1 MAKAKNEPERV
12 KVTINLP
19 TDLVKRVKILAIEQ
33 DDDFQDLVA
42 DGLRL
47 VLAREGRGR

>member
-1 MAKAKNEPERV
+1 MAKSAVERV

-19 TDLVKRVKILAIEQ
+19 ADLVKRVKILAIET
-33 DDDFQDLVA
+33 DEDFQDLVA

>member
-1 MAKAKNEPERV
+1 MAKSKTEPERV

-19 TDLVKRVKILAIEQ
+19 VDLVTRAKILAIEQ

-47 VLAREGRGR
+47 VLAREERGR